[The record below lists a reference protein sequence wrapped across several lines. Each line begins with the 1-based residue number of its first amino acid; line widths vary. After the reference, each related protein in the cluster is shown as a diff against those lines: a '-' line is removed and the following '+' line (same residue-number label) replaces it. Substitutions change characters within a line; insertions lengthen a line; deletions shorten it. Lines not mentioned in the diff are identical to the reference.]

1 MTGIARP
8 RLPLRL
14 LGAGATLATVLAC
27 APGAL
32 NPAAGQLAATTQNW
46 TDQQRVQWYKGSQGS
61 RLIPEAWLMALEAPG
76 STTLFMDPAHFSQ
89 YNYLPASF
97 IPAMAGKERCG
108 DRALPGSNALLP
120 VGFARDCQSD
130 KDLEVT
136 RLRWFKGQSDKENWI
151 GLTCAACH
159 TTTITYNGQTELID
173 GGPTLAD
180 FQGFTDDLTTAL
192 AATLADPAKWERFA
206 ARIAAGRGA
215 RRSIADDGQLRGAV
229 TALLAHQTDLAAY
242 NQTTIRYGHGRL
254 DAVGHI
260 LNKVAWLNHDPNPY
274 RGEPNAPVSYPF
286 IWNAGQHDFV
296 QWNGLVPSKNITIG
310 ADQLRAGA
318 LVRNTSEVIG
328 VFADVTTREK
338 AGLRGY
344 RTSVDV
350 ANLMGLEVQL
360 AKLMSPAWPAAFGA
374 PEPAQVERGRLL
386 FESRAFSGR
395 SCRDCHADLKRTDLS
410 TAIVA
415 EMTPIWG
422 PGGLGTDP
430 WMACNAFAYQARG
443 GLAHRNQ
450 GGHRRGQSTPG
461 RGTDFDLS
469 QDPGDR
475 HVAAPE
481 GHDHLH
487 HDQGGDRDRTPD
499 RGGHRLA
506 RTGRTGY
513 PARPAGE
520 QSGAAAGELPAGRR
534 GCRAPFGCAANA
546 GLQGSSA
553 QRHLGNRALP
563 PQRLGAD
570 AARRVAAALA
580 AAHAVLGRQPR
591 IRCRWRRIRR
601 CTQPGRFL
609 VQHHQSRRQRHRRQF
624 QPWPRLWQR
633 AVQRP
638 RSQRAGGLHEVA
650 VA

>member
-8 RLPLRL
+8 RLALRL

-46 TDQQRVQWYKGSQGS
+46 TDQQRVLWYKGSQGS

-97 IPAMAGKERCG
+97 IPAMAEKERCG

-296 QWNGLVPSKNITIG
+296 QWNGLVPSKDITIG
-310 ADQLRAGA
+310 ADKLRAGA

-443 GLAHRNQ
+443 GLLTGTKEAIA
-450 GGHRRGQSTPG
+450 GGSLLPVEAPTSTYLKTQAI
-461 RGTDFDLS
+461 GTLLR
-469 QDPGDR
+469 QKGTIIYTTIR
-475 HVAAPE
+475 AAIGIEPPIEAVIVSPE
-481 GHDHLH
+481 LVEPVTPR
-487 HDQGGDRDRTPD
+487 DQPVSN
-499 RGGHRLA
+499 
-506 RTGRTGY
+506 
-513 PARPAGE
+513 P
-520 QSGAAAGELPAGRR
+520 
-534 GCRAPFGCAANA
+534 
-546 GLQGSSA
+546 A
-553 QRHLGNRALP
+553 QRLENCR
-563 PQRLGAD
+563 
-570 AARRVAAALA
+570 LA
-580 AAHAVLGRQPR
+580 AAAAAPRSDARRTLAYKGRPLNGIWATAPYLHNGSVRTLHDVLLP
-591 IRCRWRRIRR
+591 
-601 CTQPGRFL
+601 P
-609 VQHHQSRRQRHRRQF
+609 S
-624 QPWPRLWQR
+624 
-633 AVQRP
+633 QRP
-638 RSQRAGGLHEVA
+638 TRFWVGNREYDVDGVGYVDAPSPAGSWFSTTSPDGSAIVGNSNLGHDYGNARFSDPDRNALVA
-650 VA
+650 YMKSL